1 MRREYRKQLENN
13 LDHEDK
19 IYLSNAL
26 DIIDII
32 EDEVDTI
39 KDMLEEFTNLTEI
52 KEIHKLLEDLSDKL
66 Y

>member
-52 KEIHKLLEDLSDKL
+52 KEIYKLLEDLSEKL

>member
-1 MRREYRKQLENN
+1 MRSEYRKQLENN
-13 LDHEDK
+13 LDDEDK
-19 IYLSNAL
+19 IYLSNASY
-26 DIIDII
+26 IIDII

-39 KDMLEEFTNLTEI
+39 KDMLEEFTNLAEI

>member
-1 MRREYRKQLENN
+1 MRREYRKQL
-13 LDHEDK
+13 DSYSDDEDK
-19 IYLSNAL
+19 IHFSDASY
-26 DIIDII
+26 IIDII

-52 KEIHKLLEDLSDKL
+52 KEIYKLLEDLSEKL

>member
-1 MRREYRKQLENN
+1 MRSEYRKQLENN
-13 LDHEDK
+13 LDDEDK
-19 IYLSNAL
+19 IYLSNASY
-26 DIIDII
+26 IIDII

-52 KEIHKLLEDLSDKL
+52 KEIHKLLEDLSEKL